1 LDALALKHYERAI
14 GPDPYNDSNYELGAI
29 CAWNLGDYQ
38 YAEQLIKKALEIT
51 PESPQFHLHYARIL
65 TSQKNFEA
73 AQMEI
78 LRAETIRPPTLGIQ
92 MQVRQRRAL
101 ILAAQGEREKSLS
114 LVQDAAEPYRYDITN
129 IYSLVGMKDQAI
141 RYIKKGNE
149 EGFQLIKDYL
159 YPYPLLKSNP
169 FFENLRSDPRFQEV
183 VRNEERRF
191 NEKMKKYGD
200 L

>member
-1 LDALALKHYERAI
+1 MDGR
-14 GPDPYNDSNYELGAI
+14 
-29 CAWNLGDYQ
+29 GDC
-38 YAEQLIKKALEIT
+38 
-51 PESPQFHLHYARIL
+51 
-65 TSQKNFEA
+65 
-73 AQMEI
+73 
-78 LRAETIRPPTLGIQ
+78 
-92 MQVRQRRAL
+92 RRNA
-101 ILAAQGEREKSLS
+101 GVYVPRTGGRSGC
-114 LVQDAAEPYRYDITN
+114 R
-129 IYSLVGMKDQAI
+129 KDQAI

-191 NEKMKKYGD
+191 NEKMRKYGD